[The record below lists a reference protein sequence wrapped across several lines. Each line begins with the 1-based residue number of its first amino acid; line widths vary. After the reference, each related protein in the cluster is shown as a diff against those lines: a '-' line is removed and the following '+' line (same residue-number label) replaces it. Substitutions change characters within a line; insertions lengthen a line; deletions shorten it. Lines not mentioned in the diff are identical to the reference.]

1 MESERSAVIKI
12 SQQMKPRLKLGDSLN
27 MFRRPSKV
35 YFYEYQSAKLTER
48 CRSIY
53 LLKSWI

>member
-12 SQQMKPRLKLGDSLN
+12 SQQMKPRLKLGVSLN

-35 YFYEYQSAKLTER
+35 YFYEYQSAKLSER
-48 CRSIY
+48 
-53 LLKSWI
+53 